1 MEIGTLKKETFV
13 AKLLRLIFVT
23 SETKELAGCWAWGWR
38 EDAGARGDKVGFITA
53 CSGGHWLVEGDT
65 FLFSHIEG
73 CALA

>member
-23 SETKELAGCWAWGWR
+23 SETKELAGCWARGGEKTR
-38 EDAGARGDKVGFITA
+38 GARGDKVGFITA
-53 CSGGHWLVEGDT
+53 GSGGHWRVEGNT
-65 FLFSHIEG
+65 FLFSYIEG